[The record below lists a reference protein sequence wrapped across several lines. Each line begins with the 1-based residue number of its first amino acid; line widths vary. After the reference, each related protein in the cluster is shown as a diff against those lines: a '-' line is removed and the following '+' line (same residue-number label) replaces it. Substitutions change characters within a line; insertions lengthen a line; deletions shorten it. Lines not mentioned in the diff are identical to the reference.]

1 MAAKISIMIVDD
13 HPLFREGL
21 KTIIGRDERYEIVDE
36 AGSGQSALDKVEKLK
51 PDLMMVDLS
60 LPDMSGIQLT
70 RNVLAKMPQIK
81 IIIVTMHSKVDYIA
95 EAFQAGATGFVVK
108 ESAAEGLLKGIETV
122 LKGNHFLDSAVSTQ
136 VVEILKKLPGKETKI
151 NDTLY
156 GTLTAREQEILR
168 VLAEGLSPK
177 EIAQKLFIS
186 PKTVENH
193 RANIMNKLDLHGTLE
208 LVRYAAKLG
217 LIDVELWTN

>member
-1 MAAKISIMIVDD
+1 MVEKISMMIVDD

-21 KTIIGRDERYEIVDE
+21 KTIIGRDKRYEIVDE
-36 AGSGQSALDKVEKLK
+36 AGSGQQALDKADRLK

-70 RNVLAKMPQIK
+70 RKILEKLPQIK
-81 IIIVTMHSKVDYIA
+81 IIIVTMHSKVDYMA

-122 LKGNHFLDSAVSTQ
+122 LRGDYFLDSAVSTQ
-136 VVEILKKLPGKETKI
+136 VVETLKKLPGKETKI
-151 NDTLY
+151 NDAVY

-168 VLAEGLSPK
+168 LLAEGLSSK

-193 RANIMNKLDLHGTLE
+193 RANIMNKLDLHSSIE

-217 LIDVELWTN
+217 LIDVDLWTN

>member
-1 MAAKISIMIVDD
+1 MADKISIMIVDD

-21 KTIIGRDERYEIVDE
+21 KTIIGRDERYEIIDE
-36 AGSGQSALDKVEKLK
+36 AGTGRAALDKVEKLK

-70 RNVLAKMPQIK
+70 RNILAKWPQIK

-122 LKGNHFLDSAVSTQ
+122 LKGNHFLDSAVSSQ
-136 VVEILKKLPGKETKI
+136 VVETLKKLPGKETKI

-168 VLAEGLSPK
+168 LLAEGLSPK
-177 EIAQKLFIS
+177 EIGQKLFIS

-193 RANIMNKLDLHGTLE
+193 RANIMNKLDLHSTLE

>member
-36 AGSGQSALDKVEKLK
+36 AGTGQAALDKVEKWK

-70 RNVLAKMPQIK
+70 RKILARLPQIK
-81 IIIVTMHSKVDYIA
+81 IIIVTMHSKIDYIA

-122 LKGNHFLDSAVSTQ
+122 LKGDHFLDSAVSTQ
-136 VVEILKKLPGKETKI
+136 VVETLKKLPGKETKI

-168 VLAEGLSPK
+168 LLAEGLSSK

-193 RANIMNKLDLHGTLE
+193 RANIMNKLDLHSTLE

>member
-36 AGSGQSALDKVEKLK
+36 AGTGQTALDRALKSK

-70 RNVLAKMPQIK
+70 RNVLAKLPQIK

-95 EAFQAGATGFVVK
+95 EAFQAGASGFVVK

-122 LKGNHFLDSAVSTQ
+122 LKGDHFLDSAVSTQ
-136 VVEILKKLPGKETKI
+136 VVETLKKLPGKETKI
-151 NDTLY
+151 NDSLY

-168 VLAEGLSPK
+168 LLAEGLSSK

-193 RANIMNKLDLHGTLE
+193 RSNIMNKLDLHSTLE

>member
-1 MAAKISIMIVDD
+1 MIIDD

-21 KTIIGRDERYEIVDE
+21 KTIIGRDKRYEIVGE
-36 AGSGQSALDKVEKLK
+36 AGSGQQALNKAAKLK
-51 PDLMMVDLS
+51 PELMMVDLS

-70 RNVLAKMPQIK
+70 RKILEKLPQIK
-81 IIIVTMHSKVDYIA
+81 IIIVTMHSKVDYMA

-122 LKGNHFLDSAVSTQ
+122 LRGDYFLDSAVSTQ
-136 VVEILKKLPGKETKI
+136 VVETLKKLPGKETKI
-151 NDTLY
+151 NDAVY

-168 VLAEGLSPK
+168 LLAEGLSSK

-193 RANIMNKLDLHGTLE
+193 RANIMNKLDLHSSIE

-217 LIDVELWTN
+217 LIDVDLWTN

>member
-1 MAAKISIMIVDD
+1 MAEKISMMIVDD

-21 KTIIGRDERYEIVDE
+21 KTIIGRDKRYEIVDE
-36 AGSGQSALDKVEKLK
+36 AGSGQQALDKAAKLK
-51 PDLMMVDLS
+51 PELMMVDLS

-70 RNVLAKMPQIK
+70 RKILEKLPQVK
-81 IIIVTMHSKVDYIA
+81 IIIVTMHSKVDYMA

-122 LKGNHFLDSAVSTQ
+122 LRGDYFLDSAVSTQ
-136 VVEILKKLPGKETKI
+136 VVETLKKLPGKETKI
-151 NDTLY
+151 NDAVY
-156 GTLTAREQEILR
+156 GRLTAREQEILR
-168 VLAEGLSPK
+168 LLAEGLSSK

-193 RANIMNKLDLHGTLE
+193 RANIMNKLDLHSTIE

-217 LIDVELWTN
+217 LIDVDLWTN

>member
-1 MAAKISIMIVDD
+1 MIVDD

-36 AGSGQSALDKVEKLK
+36 AGTGQTALEKIAKLS

-70 RNVLAKMPQIK
+70 RKILAKLPQIK

-122 LKGNHFLDSAVSTQ
+122 LRGNHFLDSAVSSQ
-136 VVEILKKLPGKETKI
+136 VVETLKKLPGKETKI

-168 VLAEGLSPK
+168 LLAEGLPPK
-177 EIAQKLFIS
+177 EIAEKLFIS

-193 RANIMNKLDLHGTLE
+193 RANIMNKLDLHSTLE

>member
-21 KTIIGRDERYEIVDE
+21 KTIIGRDKRYEIVAE
-36 AGSGQSALDKVEKLK
+36 AGTGLKAIDKAQKIK

-70 RNVLAKMPQIK
+70 RQILGTLPQIK
-81 IIIVTMHSKVDYIA
+81 IIIVTMHSKVDYMA

-122 LKGNHFLDSAVSTQ
+122 LRGDYFLDSAVSPQ
-136 VVEILKKLPGKETKI
+136 VVETLKKLPGKETKI
-151 NDTLY
+151 NDAHY
-156 GTLTAREQEILR
+156 GTLTAREQEVLR
-168 VLAEGLSPK
+168 LLAEGLPSK
-177 EIAQKLFIS
+177 EIAKKLFIS

-193 RANIMNKLDLHGTLE
+193 RANIMNKLDLHSTIE
-208 LVRYAAKLG
+208 LIRYAAKLG